1 MNGVVL
7 PLQAVT
13 EEEYLIFYGVQP
25 VGPVVGSRAGV
36 ELVRDSFFHEF
47 FVEVAV
53 HFKEKVFCSA
63 VEYYVERIGLQEV
76 GKVDDRVVLPVLRI
90 FFDGS
95 QAGLDVPVVGERT
108 DVNSS
113 GHAAC

>member
-1 MNGVVL
+1 MVL
-7 PLQAVT
+7 PLQTVT
-13 EEEYLIFYGVQP
+13 EEENLIFDGVQP
-25 VGPVVGSRAGV
+25 IAPVMGSRAGV
-36 ELVRDSFFHEF
+36 ELVRDPFFHEF

-53 HFKEKVFCSA
+53 HFKEKVFSAA
-63 VEYYVERIGLQEV
+63 VEYYVEGIGLQEV
-76 GKVDDRVVLPVLRI
+76 GKIDDRVFLPVLRI

-95 QAGLDVPVVGERT
+95 QTGLDIPVVRERT